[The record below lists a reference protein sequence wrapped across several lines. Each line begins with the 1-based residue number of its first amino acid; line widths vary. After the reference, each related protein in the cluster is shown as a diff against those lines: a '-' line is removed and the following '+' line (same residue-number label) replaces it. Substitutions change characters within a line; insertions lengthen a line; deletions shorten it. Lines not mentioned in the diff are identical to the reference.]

1 MKETGSPTQNM
12 CTSRPVIVT
21 ADGRFV
27 FGILGLEIASEEL
40 FLPRDDPD
48 RDEAGKR
55 CQS

>member
-27 FGILGLEIASEEL
+27 FGILGLEIAFEEL